1 MSFNPLREIFSLVL
15 FVENHREHYDVLN
28 PVEELDIS
36 LMNLLFLKLKKPPIK
51 RSLIQS
57 KILINQMNL
66 PISK

>member
-28 PVEELDIS
+28 PFEDLDIS